1 MTRVQREPSGTIIVG
16 SFNDDRSYALMFAS
30 GDQGDSNT
38 DTSGKMPVTCPSSP
52 PSHGVVNPAVTVVS
66 SMAEEL
72 QHASE
77 MSNPESVTHSQG
89 SNHSCNS
96 TVRVDITDIEE
107 ESYNFTTSTLRKCK
121 HQVLKPYWALLMF
134 IGWRVFRHDVIHPR
148 SLKYRILNLVYP
160 TLIILLL
167 MYTYTYEMIACE
179 WKLDVTQD
187 ILILPSKAPTVP
199 PSNTTFTTDSI
210 PDIPMGPAIII
221 INKTATPT
229 TTPPQPCEHIVTTY
243 LIPNI
248 LHFIAY
254 VMGLYYFRIQDNE
267 QMYAMMEKVFLQAN
281 PIQGGSS
288 SQQKLV
294 TKIRVFLACGSVWVL
309 MTLVL
314 QALYVW
320 AFNFPRLEIF
330 ITYGL
335 TFHWVTFSIELL
347 GRVVFNSVIVA
358 VVVNYVTQC
367 QMVMSYV
374 KGITL
379 RLQEKSSDIKNAFKD
394 ILLLRQSLS
403 LLNGIIAKMT
413 SLVMVILAELT
424 VIGVSI
430 LALNEYD
437 VAKVWVYRSI
447 FPCVWVIMLAFPLIQ
462 ASRVNSVCLRLK
474 KISLEMRV
482 FGYKSSSLLELDSFL
497 QFVHCT
503 RLKAKLFHIP
513 ILPSYIIAFTILACF
528 IFLILIQTSIVGPKN
543 YIV

>member
-1 MTRVQREPSGTIIVG
+1 
-16 SFNDDRSYALMFAS
+16 
-30 GDQGDSNT
+30 
-38 DTSGKMPVTCPSSP
+38 
-52 PSHGVVNPAVTVVS
+52 
-66 SMAEEL
+66 
-72 QHASE
+72 
-77 MSNPESVTHSQG
+77 
-89 SNHSCNS
+89 
-96 TVRVDITDIEE
+96 
-107 ESYNFTTSTLRKCK
+107 
-121 HQVLKPYWALLMF
+121 
-134 IGWRVFRHDVIHPR
+134 
-148 SLKYRILNLVYP
+148 
-160 TLIILLL
+160 
-167 MYTYTYEMIACE
+167 
-179 WKLDVTQD
+179 
-187 ILILPSKAPTVP
+187 
-199 PSNTTFTTDSI
+199 
-210 PDIPMGPAIII
+210 MGPAIII

-379 RLQEKSSDIKNAFKD
+379 RLQEKSSDIKNAFK
-394 ILLLRQSLS
+394 SLS

-437 VAKVWVYRSI
+437 VAK
-447 FPCVWVIMLAFPLIQ
+447 